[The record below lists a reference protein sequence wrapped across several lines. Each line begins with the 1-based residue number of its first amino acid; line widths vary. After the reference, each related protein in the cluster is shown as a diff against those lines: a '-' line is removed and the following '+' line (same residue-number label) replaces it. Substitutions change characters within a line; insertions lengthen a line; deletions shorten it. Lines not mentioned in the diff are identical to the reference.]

1 MGRRGRPLGHV
12 FVRQRREEVILLS
25 NKIRIS
31 FHFTFRFLFV
41 SSWWWTFF
49 FETKRTGWHESEDFL
64 PPVWFCWPFSNSLSR
79 AIHFRIIYYIS
90 LHSLL
95 KEKETNRPLARFD
108 SNKTSTTRTRKT
120 ETFVRSKK
128 VRAFHLSRL
137 HLNAKDN
144 FSLELLH
151 G

>member
-1 MGRRGRPLGHV
+1 M
-12 FVRQRREEVILLS
+12 
-25 NKIRIS
+25 N
-31 FHFTFRFLFV
+31 
-41 SSWWWTFF
+41 FF

-64 PPVWFCWPFSNSLSR
+64 PFDFVDLSNSLSR
-79 AIHFRIIYYIS
+79 SIHFRIIYYIS

-151 G
+151 GINWLSV

>member
-1 MGRRGRPLGHV
+1 M
-12 FVRQRREEVILLS
+12 
-25 NKIRIS
+25 
-31 FHFTFRFLFV
+31 
-41 SSWWWTFF
+41 
-49 FETKRTGWHESEDFL
+49 
-64 PPVWFCWPFSNSLSR
+64 
-79 AIHFRIIYYIS
+79 YYIS

-95 KEKETNRPLARFD
+95 KEKETNRPLERFD

-128 VRAFHLSRL
+128 VLAFYLSRL

-151 G
+151 GYKLVERLKIRITKAPLCCFGGRVDLFYYHRRATAAFPNSARSSRAGNARARGKVPKSREGKVAFQFFPCTHFSLFLSIFSLG

>member
-1 MGRRGRPLGHV
+1 M
-12 FVRQRREEVILLS
+12 
-25 NKIRIS
+25 
-31 FHFTFRFLFV
+31 
-41 SSWWWTFF
+41 
-49 FETKRTGWHESEDFL
+49 
-64 PPVWFCWPFSNSLSR
+64 
-79 AIHFRIIYYIS
+79 YYIS

-95 KEKETNRPLARFD
+95 KEKETNRPLERFD

-151 G
+151 GYKLVERLKIRITKAPLCCFGGRVDLFY

>member
-1 MGRRGRPLGHV
+1 MM
-12 FVRQRREEVILLS
+12 
-25 NKIRIS
+25 N
-31 FHFTFRFLFV
+31 
-41 SSWWWTFF
+41 FF

-64 PPVWFCWPFSNSLSR
+64 PFDFVDLSNSLSR
-79 AIHFRIIYYIS
+79 SIHFRIIYYIS

-151 G
+151 GYKLVERLKIRITKAPLCCFGSRVDLFY